1 MKTNFFVSPD
11 TRDEHTDFFL
21 KKLTPEIQQIASQLV
36 GTGDQLWGYR
46 EDDIVP
52 LKFNQIEL
60 IYAQNNRVFVEIAS
74 ETLLLKQRLYQLELI
89 LPSDFIRVSKS
100 EIVNYHHIDHL
111 ELSNNGLINILLT
124 NQSRALVSRRY
135 MTALKRRI
143 GL

>member
-11 TRDEHTDFFL
+11 TPDEHTDFFL
-21 KKLTPEIQQIASQLV
+21 KELTPEIQEIANQLV

-46 EDDIVP
+46 EDAIVP
-52 LKFNQIEL
+52 LKFDQIDV
-60 IYAQNNRVFVEIAS
+60 IYAQNNRIFAEAAR

-100 EIVNYHHIDHL
+100 EIVNYRHIDHL